1 MEEHEATAEHGGGGR
16 TALGFGAAIAGAAV
30 FAALSIFLLG
40 AYTFVWVILV
50 APLAAFLLAGLL
62 GRWTPEGGAFF
73 ALGGILTSFLLS
85 LYLFILAVQ
94 GGMLGGGF
102 APQFVDGYVWLPGF
116 QGGLV
121 VNNIHISLWLDN
133 LSILMLLLV
142 SFLCTLIFVYS
153 VGYMHKEDGKPRYY
167 AEVSLFSAG
176 MLGTVSASNFLQ
188 LLIFWEIMG
197 LCSYLLIGFWYH
209 KPEAAKAAKKAF
221 MVTRVGDVLFLIGV
235 LIIWTKFGSLDFYG
249 ANGIAS
255 RVGELGPQLLT
266 LVPLLL
272 FGGAVG
278 KSAQFPL
285 HAWLPDAME
294 GPTTVSAL
302 IHAATMVKAGVYLTA
317 RAFIFLV
324 PQPLFDSVTHTYVPV
339 TPPWTAILV
348 IAGIGGF
355 TAIFAATMA
364 VVNYDIKRVLAFST
378 ISQLAYMFLGLGV
391 GAFVMASDLS
401 NGAAYNELNSAGYSA
416 ALFHLY
422 NHAFFKALL
431 FLCAGSVIHAVET
444 NDMRLMGGLR
454 KHMPITSI
462 TMLLGCLALAGIVPF
477 SGFFSKGEILSV
489 AFEAGTINPI
499 YLIFWIFGVVTAF
512 LTAFYA
518 FRLWFMTFHGEY
530 RGHEHPHESPRTMTV
545 PLMILG
551 AFTLISGLSAYAMGG
566 FGNLIFVDN
575 TTAEYQLPLLG
586 VSITDYALEALS
598 LGVALLGIALAWVVY
613 VRKSIPAERFTSSPS
628 GAFVHKMLSNR
639 YWIDNVY
646 DAFGAKVY
654 VGVAKGMDWFDR
666 RVVDGIVNAVGRG
679 GIAAAA
685 GSDYFDRHVVDGAVN
700 LVSKETVRSGMRLR
714 QRQTGQV
721 QSYAWVVVFG
731 IVLVVALIF
740 GIGLYLRLRGG

>member
-1 MEEHEATAEHGGGGR
+1 MTD
-16 TALGFGAAIAGAAV
+16 
-30 FAALSIFLLG
+30 
-40 AYTFVWVILV
+40 YTFVWFILI
-50 APLAAFLLAGLL
+50 APLLAFLLSGLL
-62 GRWTPEGGAFF
+62 GRRTPEGGAYI
-73 ALGGILTSFLLS
+73 AIGGILVSFLLS
-85 LYLFILAVQ
+85 LYLFVQ
-94 GGMLGGGF
+94 VLMAGALGGNF
-102 APQFVDGYVWLPGF
+102 APVVVDGYVWLPGF
-116 QGGLV
+116 NTQTGFV
-121 VNNIHISLWLDN
+121 ATNIHISLLIDN
-133 LSILMLLLV
+133 LSAFMLVLV
-142 SFLCTLIFVYS
+142 SFLCLLIFIYS
-153 VGYMHKEDGKPRYY
+153 IGYMHKEEGKPRYY

-235 LIIWTKFGSLDFYG
+235 LVIWNQFGNLDFTY
-249 ANGIAS
+249 IAP
-255 RVGELGPQLLT
+255 RVGNLSPQLLT

-317 RAFIFLV
+317 RAFMFLV
-324 PQPLFDSVTHTYVPV
+324 PQPLQTVNGLVQV

-364 VVNYDIKRVLAFST
+364 VVNFDIKRVLAFST

-391 GAFVMASDLS
+391 GAFVMASDLA
-401 NGAAYNELNSAGYSA
+401 NGGVYGDLNSAGYSA
-416 ALFHLY
+416 ALYHLY

-489 AFEAGTINPI
+489 AFEAGTINPV
-499 YLIFWIFGVVTAF
+499 YLIFWVFGIITAF

-545 PLMILG
+545 PLMILA

-566 FGNLIFVDN
+566 FGNLIYVPN
-575 TTAEYQLPLLG
+575 THAVYQLPLVG
-586 VSITDYALEALS
+586 VSLTDYALEGLS
-598 LGVALLGIALAWVVY
+598 LGVALLGVALAWIVY
-613 VRKSIPAERFTSSPS
+613 VRRSIPAERFTAGRS
-628 GAFVHKMLSNR
+628 GAFVHKMLSHR
-639 YWIDNVY
+639 YWIDDVY

-654 VGVAKGMDWFDR
+654 AGFAAALDWFDR
-666 RVVDGIVNAVGRG
+666 KVVDGIVNAVGHG
-679 GIAAAA
+679 GLAAAA

-700 LVSKETVRSGMRLR
+700 LVSRETVEAGMRLR

-731 IVLVVALIF
+731 IVVVVALIF
-740 GIGLYLRLRGG
+740 GIGLYLRMRGG